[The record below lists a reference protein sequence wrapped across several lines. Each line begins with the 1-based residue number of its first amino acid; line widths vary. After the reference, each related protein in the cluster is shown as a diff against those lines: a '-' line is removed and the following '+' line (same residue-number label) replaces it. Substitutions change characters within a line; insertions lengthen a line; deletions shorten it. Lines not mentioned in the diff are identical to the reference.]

1 MVRSCAWGCSRPCGC
16 TCVRR
21 PAGQAG
27 HSSESENYHR
37 GAERSHIL
45 LSHRKH
51 GRRRA
56 VPALPSIRGRRRA
69 SVVPEP
75 PLRSHGKQFGVAAVV
90 TGLIAMTALSAASA
104 DPSWLTAAQERPP
117 ASKPSAA
124 PGPPVTAAAA
134 SDVAFARPE
143 VSSKPA
149 PQAPPPRP
157 AVTAA
162 AASDVVFARPE
173 VSSKPAPQA
182 PATTVPVPDTSQ
194 APITTSPDAGQAAP
208 PKGRHRAPRG
218 QADHTADKES
228 MP

>member
-149 PQAPPPRP
+149 PQAP
-157 AVTAA
+157 
-162 AASDVVFARPE
+162 
-173 VSSKPAPQA
+173 
-182 PATTVPVPDTSQ
+182 ATTVPVPDTSQ

>member
-1 MVRSCAWGCSRPCGC
+1 VRSCAWGCSRLCGC
-16 TCVRR
+16 TRVRR
-21 PAGQAG
+21 PAGQGG

-37 GAERSHIL
+37 GTERSHIL

-56 VPALPSIRGRRRA
+56 IPALPSIRGRRRA
-69 SVVPEP
+69 FVVPEP

-104 DPSWLTAAQERPP
+104 DPSWLTAAQERTP

-124 PGPPVTAAAA
+124 
-134 SDVAFARPE
+134 
-143 VSSKPA
+143 
-149 PQAPPPRP
+149 PRP

-162 AASDVVFARPE
+162 AAPDVVFARPE

-182 PATTVPVPDTSQ
+182 PATNVPVPGTSQ

-208 PKGRHRAPRG
+208 PRGRHRLHGGR
-218 QADHTADKES
+218 ADHAADKES